1 MKKRRK
7 PQMETASSSALDPR
21 FNLHARKRVWQREAF
36 YSSTS
41 LLNAKER
48 RFLFTN
54 LSTKNHVE
62 SL

>member
-1 MKKRRK
+1 
-7 PQMETASSSALDPR
+7 METASSSALDPR